1 MKRTTL
7 TWTLFCAA
15 LLLVLGVMLY
25 FTGRMLK
32 FEKSMAEAE
41 ARAGLE
47 EKVRLALWRMD
58 SAAALMAPQKQ
69 RPAFASNAIANGPP
83 AQSAYERLDI
93 QSQNGLSKQE
103 FDNRRTL
110 NGIPIP
116 DWRQIE
122 PALLDRISDILP
134 GAKLEAV
141 TANDLAETDTRRL
154 ASIPARL
161 VVPPDAMPSTALPWN
176 TPVRISLMIA
186 WACALLAAGAIAWL
200 LGAAVSLG
208 ERRGAF
214 AAAVTHELRTPV
226 TTCRMYSEMLASG
239 VVQNEQDRQHYLET
253 LVAESDR
260 LGHLIENVLAYS
272 RLERRMS
279 VNCQQSIGVSDLIAQ
294 ILPSLRRRTEQA
306 KLPLVVDLPEPVGG
320 LSCRTDLTTVQQI
333 LLNLVENACKYGKAE
348 IALSAAAT
356 ASSLCLSVSDR
367 GPGIDAARAS
377 RLFVAFDKSK
387 TDTVPGIGLGLY
399 LSRRLARQ
407 LGGDLQNVPTHSG
420 ATFVLSLPCGTDVA

>member
-1 MKRTTL
+1 MTRTTL

-32 FEKSMAEAE
+32 FERSMAEAE

-47 EKVRLALWRMD
+47 ETVRLALWRMD
-58 SAAALMAPQKQ
+58 SAAALMTPQKQ
-69 RPAFASNAIANGPP
+69 RPAFASDTNSANQQ
-83 AQSAYERLDI
+83 AQSAYQRLDI
-93 QSQNGLSKQE
+93 QSQNSLSAEE
-103 FDNRRTL
+103 FQNRQTL
-110 NGIPIP
+110 NGTPVSN
-116 DWRQIE
+116 WQRIE

-134 GAKLEAV
+134 GAKLEPIG
-141 TANDLAETDTRRL
+141 ANDSAETDTRRL

-176 TPVRISLMIA
+176 TPVRISLIIA

-200 LGAAVSLG
+200 LGAALSLG

-226 TTCRMYSEMLASG
+226 TTCRMYSEMLANG

-272 RLERRMS
+272 RLERRLS
-279 VNCQQSIGVSDLIAQ
+279 VNCQEAISVSDLVGQ
-294 ILPSLRRRTEQA
+294 ILPSLRRRTDQA
-306 KLPLVVDLPEPVGG
+306 KLPLVVDLPEPVGS

-348 IALSAAAT
+348 IALTAAAT

-407 LGGDLQNVPTHSG
+407 LGGDLQNVPTQPG
-420 ATFVLSLPCGTDVA
+420 ATFVLTLPCAPDGA